1 MTLESAILT
10 RWLPWAAILQL
21 IAFVV
26 LWRALGLPRTRGL
39 AVAMIAVAAAEAA
52 TLSLATRQDPDLELA
67 LKVGFIATVCLATVS
82 LLWYLWSRCSAISA
96 RRCALLLG
104 IVLLA
109 FYLAVL
115 PYVRAVQPT
124 VSDEPHYLI
133 VTQSIVLDGDI
144 DLANDYAGDRY
155 LQFTEGRLRE
165 IHGIHVGDRVYSIR
179 DLGLPLIAVPGFAFA
194 GRTGVLA
201 EVCLVGAY
209 LIAMLLLLMRD
220 LGLAPRTAVLAGGA
234 AGMLHPIATYTTQI
248 SPELFAA
255 ALFATALYALRRGRA
270 SSLPRFTIASA
281 CMGLIGIFSTRAW
294 FIALGVGLCLAYFA
308 IRPDGP
314 ARVGTRLAR
323 LVAAGGPFALL
334 LLATSATN
342 CWMFPVDGGGGCYF
356 MPSAGYFLLRDQQQV
371 LSYAPHVGVT
381 GLLFDRTFGLISH
394 TPLYVLAFVGLP
406 SLVAAIRSGRAPWLV
421 PLAVASLIL
430 VVYIGAIT
438 YWWADGAPP
447 SRYLVV
453 TMPLWVVGLG
463 YGLERLR
470 AVRWGWLVVL
480 GALVPS
486 AIVSFIFLAAPY
498 TRYDLA
504 VDIARTGSPGKL
516 WEEFATWFHWNGAL
530 LFPSIP
536 RADRSALLLS
546 LVWWAIALAFVE
558 LGVRLRR
565 AATAD

>member
-1 MTLESAILT
+1 MTIETAILT
-10 RWLPWAAILQL
+10 RWLPWAVILQL
-21 IAFVV
+21 IAFAI
-26 LWRALGLPRTRGL
+26 LWRALGLPRLRGL
-39 AVAMIAVAAAEAA
+39 AVAFLAVAAAEAA
-52 TLSLATRQDPDLELA
+52 TAGLASRQDPNAEWLVKA
-67 LKVGFIATVCLATVS
+67 GFIATVCLASAGLV
-82 LLWYLWSRCSAISA
+82 WFLWSRCAAITA

-104 IVLLA
+104 VVLLA

-124 VSDEPHYLI
+124 ASDEPHYLI
-133 VTQSIVLDGDI
+133 ITQSLVLDGDL

-155 LQFTEGRLRE
+155 LQYTEGGLKE
-165 IHGIHVGDRVYSIR
+165 IHGIHVGDRIFSIR
-179 DLGLPLIAVPGFAFA
+179 DLGVPLIAVPGFAFA

-209 LIAMLLLLMRD
+209 LMAMLLLLMRD
-220 LGLAPRTAVLAGGA
+220 VGLTQRTAVLTAGA
-234 AGMLHPIATYTTQI
+234 AGMLHPLATYTTQV

-255 ALFATALYALRRGRA
+255 ALFATGLYAVRRGRG
-270 SSLPRFTIASA
+270 SSLTGFAIASA

-294 FIALGVGLCLAYFA
+294 FIALGVGLCMTYFA
-308 IRPDGP
+308 IRPAGP
-314 ARVGTRLAR
+314 ARLGARLAR
-323 LVAAGGPFALL
+323 LVAAGGPFGLL
-334 LLATSATN
+334 LLATSAAN
-342 CWMFPVDGGGGCYF
+342 CWMFPVDGGAGCYF

-394 TPLYVLAFVGLP
+394 TPLYILAFVGLP
-406 SLVAAIRSGRAPWLV
+406 SLVAAMRSARAPWLV
-421 PLAVASLIL
+421 PLAVGSLIL
-430 VVYIGAIT
+430 IGYIGAIA

-453 TMPLWVVGLG
+453 TMPLWVVALG
-463 YGLERLR
+463 YALERLR
-470 AVRWGWLVVL
+470 VIRWGWLVVL

-486 AIVSFIFLAAPY
+486 AIVGLIFLAAPY

-504 VDIARTGSPGKL
+504 VDIAATGSPGKL
-516 WEEFATWFHWNGAL
+516 WEELATWFHWNAAL

-536 RADRSALLLS
+536 RADRAALLLS

-558 LGVRLRR
+558 LGARLRR
-565 AATAD
+565 AAIAD